1 MKKLILNLTLIAF
14 LATALG
20 AYAAPVTNA
29 QIKALIRKY
38 KAKDYVGCVQDSQ
51 TLLKKDPSNAAVH
64 YYQGLSLYQ
73 LGRTDKAII
82 AFNAVISL
90 NSNTVLSDYAT
101 KAIHCINKDDECKP
115 QNEAGE
121 ESDLDKFLKSNKF
134 YGNSVQADL
143 NQKKL
148 NQMKQNIN
156 DTIKNNDNDNQ
167 KSEMPTNDE
176 IAEAVKTL
184 AKIGINPFGGMN
196 GMNPAAMTPES
207 AQMMQ
212 MNMLLGN
219 NTNNN
224 QMNMLPMLLM
234 NQENG
239 AKLSPEVIQTM
250 MMSNMS
256 NDFGYGQTY

>member
-90 NSNTVLSDYAT
+90 NSNI
-101 KAIHCINKDDECKP
+101 AITIKIAVHKW
-115 QNEAGE
+115 
-121 ESDLDKFLKSNKF
+121 
-134 YGNSVQADL
+134 L
-143 NQKKL
+143 NQNL
-148 NQMKQNIN
+148 FEQ
-156 DTIKNNDNDNQ
+156 IKNF
-167 KSEMPTNDE
+167 
-176 IAEAVKTL
+176 IV
-184 AKIGINPFGGMN
+184 
-196 GMNPAAMTPES
+196 
-207 AQMMQ
+207 
-212 MNMLLGN
+212 
-219 NTNNN
+219 
-224 QMNMLPMLLM
+224 
-234 NQENG
+234 
-239 AKLSPEVIQTM
+239 V
-250 MMSNMS
+250 
-256 NDFGYGQTY
+256 FGYEKI

>member
-14 LATALG
+14 IATALG

-38 KAKDYVGCVQDSQ
+38 KAQNYVECVQDAQ
-51 TLLKKDPSNAAVH
+51 NLIKKDPSNAAVH
-64 YYQGLSLYQ
+64 YYQGLALYQ
-73 LGRTDKAII
+73 LGRTDKAAL

-90 NSNTVLSDYAT
+90 NSNSVLTDYAN
-101 KAIHCINKDDECKP
+101 KAIHCINHDEECKP
-115 QNEAGE
+115 QNDESAD
-121 ESDLDKFLKSNKF
+121 SDLDKFLKSDKF

-148 NQMKQNIN
+148 DQMKRNIN
-156 DTIKNNDNDNQ
+156 DTIKDNQ

-184 AKIGINPFGGMN
+184 AKAGINPFAGMN
-196 GMNPAAMTPES
+196 GMNPAQMTPES

-224 QMNMLPMLLM
+224 QMNMLPMLLL
-234 NQENG
+234 NQQNG
-239 AKLSPEVIQTM
+239 EKLSPELIQTM
-250 MMSNMS
+250 MMSNMA
-256 NDFGYGQTY
+256 NDFGYANQTY

>member
-1 MKKLILNLTLIAF
+1 MKKFILNLTLIAF

-20 AYAAPVTNA
+20 AYAAPVSNA

-38 KAKDYVGCVQDSQ
+38 KAQNYTGCVQDAQ
-51 TLLKKDPSNAAVH
+51 TLIQKDPSNSAVY
-64 YYQGLSLYQ
+64 YYQGLAYYQ
-73 LGRTDKAII
+73 LGKTDKATE
-82 AFNAVISL
+82 AFEKVITL
-90 NSNTVLSDYAT
+90 NSNSTLVEYAN
-101 KAIHCINKDDECKP
+101 KGIHCINNDEECKP
-115 QNEAGE
+115 QPKEGE
-121 ESDLDKFLKSNKF
+121 EANSELDKFLKSNKF

-148 NQMKQNIN
+148 DQIKHNFN
-156 DTIKNNDNDNQ
+156 DAIKENE

-184 AKIGINPFGGMN
+184 AKVGFNPFAD
-196 GMNPAAMTPES
+196 MNPAAMTPES

-234 NQENG
+234 NQQNG
-239 AKLSPEVIQTM
+239 EKLSPELIQTM
-250 MMSNMS
+250 MMSNMA
-256 NDFGYGQTY
+256 NDFGYTGQTY

>member
-20 AYAAPVTNA
+20 AYAAPVPNA

-51 TLLKKDPSNAAVH
+51 TLLKKDPSNAAVL

-73 LGRTDKAII
+73 LGRTDKATI
-82 AFNAVISL
+82 AFNAVILL
-90 NSNTVLSDYAT
+90 NSNAVLTDYAT
-101 KAIHCINKDDECKP
+101 KAIHCINNDDECKP
-115 QNEAGE
+115 QTE
-121 ESDLDKFLKSNKF
+121 EGKDSDLDKFINSNKF

-156 DTIKNNDNDNQ
+156 DTIKNNDNQ

-184 AKIGINPFGGMN
+184 AKIGINPFGGGMN

-250 MMSNMS
+250 MMSGMS

>member
-1 MKKLILNLTLIAF
+1 M
-14 LATALG
+14 
-20 AYAAPVTNA
+20 
-29 QIKALIRKY
+29 
-38 KAKDYVGCVQDSQ
+38 GCVQDSQ

-148 NQMKQNIN
+148 LN
-156 DTIKNNDNDNQ
+156 
-167 KSEMPTNDE
+167 E
-176 IAEAVKTL
+176 I
-184 AKIGINPFGGMN
+184 II
-196 GMNPAAMTPES
+196 S
-207 AQMMQ
+207 
-212 MNMLLGN
+212 
-219 NTNNN
+219 
-224 QMNMLPMLLM
+224 
-234 NQENG
+234 
-239 AKLSPEVIQTM
+239 
-250 MMSNMS
+250 
-256 NDFGYGQTY
+256 